1 MPEVTLPQGTV
12 RYREQGPP
20 DGPAVLFVHGFLV
33 NGSLWDDAAD
43 ALAARGFR
51 TLQPDLPLGSHA
63 IALNPDADLSPRG
76 VARLIAA
83 FAEAVGIDD
92 ATLVG
97 NDTGGALCQFLLD
110 TDPSRIGRVVLTNC
124 DGLTTFP
131 PKPFGLILGA
141 ARHPSLFRLAMLPTR
156 IAAVRHS
163 PLAFGLLVRRKLDP
177 ARSAGWVEPYLRD
190 AGIRRDAAK
199 LCRAVKPA
207 ELADVATRL
216 RHFDGPALFCWAPR
230 DRFFTID
237 LGRRLAACF
246 ADARVVE
253 IADSATFVPLDQ
265 PLRLADEIA
274 AFAAVPAAA
283 AAD

>member
-1 MPEVTLPQGTV
+1 MPEVTLSQGTV

-51 TLQPDLPLGSHA
+51 TLQPDLPLGSHP
-63 IALNPDADLSPRG
+63 IALDPDADLSPRG

-83 FAEAVGIDD
+83 FAEAVGADD
-92 ATLVG
+92 VTLVG

-141 ARHPSLFRLAMLPTR
+141 ARHPGLFRLAMLPTR
-156 IAAVRHS
+156 VAALRHS
-163 PLAFGLLVRRKLDP
+163 PLAFGLLVQRKLDP
-177 ARSAGWVEPYLRD
+177 ARSAGWVEPYLSD
-190 AGIRRDAAK
+190 AGVRRDAAK
-199 LCRAVKPA
+199 LCRAVRPA

-216 RHFDGPALFCWAPR
+216 RRFDGPALFCWAPR

-274 AFAAVPAAA
+274 AFAAVPAPTA
-283 AAD
+283 